1 MKDHKNGT
9 YKYVLYQ
16 GNNPT
21 AIQEALVA
29 RRVWTQISTEKIQSA
44 NFIWKP
50 LGFVDTLYDELDEIL
65 RYDKEHHVWITL
77 T

>member
-1 MKDHKNGT
+1 MKDQKNVT

-29 RRVWTQISTEKIQSA
+29 RRVWTQISTERQHDA

-50 LGFVDTLYDELDEIL
+50 LGFVDTLYDELDELL
-65 RYDKEHHVWITL
+65 RYNKEHHV
-77 T
+77 